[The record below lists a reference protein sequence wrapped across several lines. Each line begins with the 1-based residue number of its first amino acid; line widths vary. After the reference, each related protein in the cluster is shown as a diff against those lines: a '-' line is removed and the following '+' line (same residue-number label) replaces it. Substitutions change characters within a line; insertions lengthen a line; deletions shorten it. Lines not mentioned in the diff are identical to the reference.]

1 MIKEFCNLNDKVG
14 NPVKF
19 KFFDFETSPT
29 SLRYIYHC
37 HLILSYIKTLNL
49 ENLDLVEIGVGY
61 GGLCF
66 AIHFFS
72 KFYNIKI
79 NSYTIIDI
87 KSVCEL
93 QKLYLNIIEYD
104 ISNIEYLNS
113 NTFGNDIK
121 KENLFLI
128 SNYCFSEIES
138 HLQQKYIDILFPKIL
153 HGFMIWNL
161 IPFFNFGFETEI
173 KVEIPC
179 TGGGNKYIYF

>member
-1 MIKEFCNLNDKVG
+1 MFSLSNNSQQINLLKSGINDFKNQGLKIEKKYMQSERADKEA
-14 NPVKF
+14 
-19 KFFDFETSPT
+19 
-29 SLRYIYHC
+29 
-37 HLILSYIKTLNL
+37 TL
-49 ENLDLVEIGVGY
+49 LD
-61 GGLCF
+61 
-66 AIHFFS
+66 
-72 KFYNIKI
+72 
-79 NSYTIIDI
+79 
-87 KSVCEL
+87 
-93 QKLYLNIIEYD
+93 
-104 ISNIEYLNS
+104 EYLNS